1 MSIITGQFTYQIE
14 DLETKTATFYLGKN
28 DGILYLQNF
37 DPIHPSEKESIY
49 WQPDE
54 YRLKLVNNTDTDDIN
69 TIPIYPIPTTFE
81 DIIPSYETTEDTT
94 VQKVWLYHPEFAI
107 EKTIEYIKFYIVQ
120 EVADQNISN
129 QYSFYTLD
137 SNNNLVVHNY
147 DPPTIPVNKIEI
159 GIKKSDAVNI
169 YYGTWYSM
177 TETFDFI
184 KFNHKEGYD
193 YKYKVRL
200 GMYEGILNNINSIRN
215 VITETTN
222 NFNSM
227 ANVIATINSL
237 ILNESDEDYVTDEL
251 NLISDISI
259 EINELNSYI
268 ENNDLFYRLSY
279 LPPDDQFVSY
289 VVAPSNC
296 SDIIGSEYST
306 FTIHNIELNLDL
318 VEHFF
323 DGAVTP
329 KITDLATIKIKGVK
343 AGSDDSE
350 ILTIKENILTANS
363 DQADDITLDITA
375 ELNPSNNNEWTITV
389 SSINISDVDIYY
401 NKVRNTHLTLPLV
414 GAVNNSTTLI
424 FTDTSG
430 ILVGDIIDGTG
441 IVGSNITVASI
452 DNATDITISSAQT
465 FSDGINISFLT
476 LSESANSTSHTPDFT
491 KSLIAEVVNSTTL
504 TFSDV
509 TDIEVKAIIYGT
521 GIVGSNV
528 TVISIDTNSNSIT
541 ISEPQITIANG
552 TEISFIIPAAWQ
564 SLNAAVNAS
573 TTLTFGDVAGIHE
586 GYIVNGNGIV
596 GSNVT
601 VISIDNNTDITISS
615 VQTLDDA
622 TEISFTEPN
631 YETQFTVNKYTTTYG
646 DIKNYVAQSLSQ
658 IHININKF
666 EYFYTP
672 FLDLRENYIKI
683 INYFEIFTLNNYN
696 SNVEIWFPN
705 CDKSCLDS
713 NLSISLKKLKYNSN
727 ISLINMMLTNIRNI
741 YHIGK
746 LQEYLI
752 NCINTIITT
761 YYHNETISI
770 DINDSAD
777 PNLLTFQSD
786 DLLQY
791 FIDEINSIPNFA
803 VYDGS
808 HVFSTSTD
816 SRSNSYR
823 FISSSTSNQSS
834 SSNDLD
840 FNLPVIDSSS
850 LYLDT
855 LIPDNSDT
863 TDYTNLYTP
872 IVENID
878 TILSIYTDAINKAES
893 KKSTFNSL
901 KSIIDLRLKTII
913 DFIEYTKNLLE

>member
-69 TIPIYPIPTTFE
+69 TVPIYPIPTTFD

-94 VQKVWLYHPEFAI
+94 IQKVWLYHPEFAI
-107 EKTIEYIKFYIVQ
+107 ENTIEYIKFYIVQ
-120 EVADQNISN
+120 EVADPDISN

-137 SNNNLVVHNY
+137 SNNDLVVHNY

-159 GIKKSDAVNI
+159 GIKKSDSVNI
-169 YYGTWYSM
+169 NYGTWYSM
-177 TETFDFI
+177 TETFDFV

-227 ANVIATINSL
+227 ANIIATINSL

-318 VEHFF
+318 VENLLDANILLNKSFF
-323 DGAVTP
+323 N
-329 KITDLATIKIKGVK
+329 TIKIIGKK
-343 AGSDDSE
+343 NNYNDSE
-350 ILTIKENILTANS
+350 ILTIDKDNLTATSYNEN
-363 DQADDITLDITA
+363 DDITLDITA
-375 ELNPSNNNEWTITV
+375 EVNQSDNNEWIITV
-389 SSINISDVDIYY
+389 VSNIEDVDIYY
-401 NKVRNTHLTLPLV
+401 NEVKNTHLTLPLV
-414 GAVNNSTTLI
+414 GGVNNSTTLI
-424 FTDTSG
+424 FTDTSS
-430 ILVGDIIDGTG
+430 ILVGDIIIYGND
-441 IVGSNITVASI
+441 SSSTVLSI
-452 DNATDITISSAQT
+452 DNNTTTITVSNNVTIE
-465 FSDGINISFLT
+465 DGTNISFLT
-476 LSESANSTSHTPDFT
+476 LSE
-491 KSLIAEVVNSTTL
+491 V
-504 TFSDV
+504 
-509 TDIEVKAIIYGT
+509 
-521 GIVGSNV
+521 
-528 TVISIDTNSNSIT
+528 
-541 ISEPQITIANG
+541 
-552 TEISFIIPAAWQ
+552 
-564 SLNAAVNAS
+564 
-573 TTLTFGDVAGIHE
+573 
-586 GYIVNGNGIV
+586 
-596 GSNVT
+596 
-601 VISIDNNTDITISS
+601 
-615 VQTLDDA
+615 VQTQNN
-622 TEISFTEPN
+622 EVEFNI
-631 YETQFTVNKYTTTYG
+631 NKYTTTYG
-646 DIKNYVAQSLSQ
+646 DIKNYVEQSLSQ

-713 NLSISLKKLKYNSN
+713 NLSISLKKLKYNGN

-770 DINDSAD
+770 DINDSKD

-791 FIDEINSIPNFA
+791 FIDEIDSIPNFA

-808 HVFSTSTD
+808 HVFSTNTD

-823 FISSSTSNQSS
+823 FISSSTSNHSS

-855 LIPDNSDT
+855 LISNNSDT
-863 TDYTNLYTP
+863 TDDHNLYTQ
-872 IVENID
+872 IVANID

-913 DFIEYTKNLLE
+913 DFIEYTKNLLG

>member
-1 MSIITGQFTYQIE
+1 MSIITGQFTYQIQ

-69 TIPIYPIPTTFE
+69 TVPIYPIPTTFD

-94 VQKVWLYHPEFAI
+94 IQKVWLYHPEFAI
-107 EKTIEYIKFYIVQ
+107 ENTIEYIKFYIVQ
-120 EVADQNISN
+120 EVADPDISN

-137 SNNNLVVHNY
+137 SNNDLVVHNY

-159 GIKKSDAVNI
+159 GIKKSETTTP
-169 YYGTWYSM
+169 YSGTWYSM
-177 TETFDFI
+177 TETFDFV

-200 GMYEGILNNINSIRN
+200 GMYEGILNNINSIRD

-251 NLISDISI
+251 NLISNISI

-279 LPPDDQFVSY
+279 LPPDNQFVSY

-296 SDIIGSEYST
+296 SHIIGSEYST
-306 FTIHNIELNLDL
+306 FTIYNIELDLDL

-350 ILTIKENILTANS
+350 ILTIKDGTLTASS
-363 DQADDITLDITA
+363 DNQNDDITLNITA
-375 ELNPSNNNEWTITV
+375 ELNPSDNNEWIITV
-389 SSINISDVDIYY
+389 VSNIADVDIYY
-401 NKVRNTHLTLPLV
+401 NKLRNIHLTIPLV
-414 GAVNNSTTLI
+414 GAVNDDTTLTFADVNNI
-424 FTDTSG
+424 N
-430 ILVGDIIDGTG
+430 VGDIIIYGNDL
-441 IVGSNITVASI
+441 SATVVSI
-452 DNATDITISSAQT
+452 DNNATTITV
-465 FSDGINISFLT
+465 SDNVTIDDETNISFLT
-476 LSESANSTSHTPDFT
+476 LSE
-491 KSLIAEVVNSTTL
+491 V
-504 TFSDV
+504 
-509 TDIEVKAIIYGT
+509 
-521 GIVGSNV
+521 
-528 TVISIDTNSNSIT
+528 
-541 ISEPQITIANG
+541 
-552 TEISFIIPAAWQ
+552 
-564 SLNAAVNAS
+564 
-573 TTLTFGDVAGIHE
+573 
-586 GYIVNGNGIV
+586 
-596 GSNVT
+596 
-601 VISIDNNTDITISS
+601 
-615 VQTLDDA
+615 VQTQNNEV
-622 TEISFTEPN
+622 EIN
-631 YETQFTVNKYTTTYG
+631 VNKYTTTYG
-646 DIKNYVAQSLSQ
+646 DIKNYIQQSLSQ

-752 NCINTIITT
+752 DNINNIITT
-761 YYHNETISI
+761 YYQNETISI
-770 DINDSAD
+770 DINDSDD
-777 PNLLTFQSD
+777 PNLLTFQSE

-791 FIDEINSIPNFA
+791 FIDEIDSIPNFA

-808 HVFSTSTD
+808 HVFSTSSD

-855 LIPDNSDT
+855 LIPNGS
-863 TDYTNLYTP
+863 NLYDS
-872 IVENID
+872 IVANMN
-878 TILSIYTDAINKAES
+878 TIISIYTDAINKAES